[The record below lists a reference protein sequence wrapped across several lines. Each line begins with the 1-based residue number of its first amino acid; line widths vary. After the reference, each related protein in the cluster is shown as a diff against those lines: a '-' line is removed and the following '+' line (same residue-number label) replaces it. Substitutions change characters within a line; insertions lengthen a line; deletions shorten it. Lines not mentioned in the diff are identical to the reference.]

1 VAGQYPTDPRSAPEH
16 PQAGRDH
23 GKVEGASSGDTRSG
37 TGVQGCA
44 SSGAGRASP
53 RIGNEGP
60 SETLT
65 VNGHA
70 MGLPGFWQA
79 LLAWGRENFRPF
91 PWRLTNDPYRI
102 LMAEVML
109 HRTQARQVV
118 RVYERFIARY
128 PDINA
133 LGCATRADLHEI
145 LYSLGLQWR
154 IDLIHTMTQALVQHH
169 HGQIPRDKDALM
181 SLPGVSEY
189 VASAVRCFAWGFP
202 EALIDTNTVR
212 VAGRLFGLEVKDSSR
227 RNRTFREL
235 LASLVDQGDPR
246 AFNYA
251 LLDLADEICT
261 KRRAPQCDRCPLA
274 LWCRSACSGQA
285 GQDTKPCHPV

>member
-1 VAGQYPTDPRSAPEH
+1 MQ
-16 PQAGRDH
+16 
-23 GKVEGASSGDTRSG
+23 
-37 TGVQGCA
+37 
-44 SSGAGRASP
+44 
-53 RIGNEGP
+53 
-60 SETLT
+60 TLT
-65 VNGHA
+65 VKGHLVQ
-70 MGLPGFWQA
+70 LPVFRAA

-118 RVYERFIARY
+118 PIYGRFIAKY
-128 PDINA
+128 PDIDA
-133 LGCATRADLHEI
+133 LGCTARADLHEV
-145 LYSLGLQWR
+145 LYSLGLRWR
-154 IDLIHTMTQALVQHH
+154 IDLIHTMAQVLVQHH
-169 HGQIPRDKDALM
+169 HGQIPQDKDVLL

-235 LASLVDQGDPR
+235 LTALVDQSDPR

-261 KRRAPQCDRCPLA
+261 KRRPPQCDRCPVA
-274 LWCRSACSGQA
+274 VWCRSACQGRA
-285 GQDTKPCHPV
+285 AQDTMSCHPG